1 VSDHGQLWAEP
12 ELEIDDQS
20 ERADPVTAD
29 EEIRVLA
36 KASRLAVRCDSAV
49 RHHDSTPGTDIIEFP
64 LRCVAH
70 PHPECRFRWT
80 RVTLDLS
87 GTVGASITDLS
98 PREEVSEHPVKVTTR
113 YSGGLKFDIAMIPA
127 HPELSA
133 ERTAEQHV
141 YFPKITVSGIGFSHA
156 IWDFT
161 AVGEEPLTVDRPLR
175 LLATVPATATQVPAR
190 LTLRAAVTARGL
202 PGWIPLIG
210 RQAKTIPLQIQA

>member
-1 VSDHGQLWAEP
+1 MSDYGQLWAEP

-20 ERADPVTAD
+20 ERAESVTVDD
-29 EEIRVLA
+29 EVRVLA
-36 KASRLAVRCDSAV
+36 RASRLAIRCDPAV
-49 RHHDSTPGTDIIEFP
+49 RHRGRARGTDLIEFP

-70 PHPECRFRWT
+70 PHPDCRFRWA

-87 GTVGASITDLS
+87 GTAGTSVADLS
-98 PREEVSEHPVKVTTR
+98 PRDEVSDHPVKLTTR
-113 YSGGLKFDIAMIPA
+113 YSGGLKFDIAVIPA

-133 ERTAEQHV
+133 ERSAEQDV
-141 YFPKITVSGIGFSHA
+141 YFPKITVSGIGFGYA

-161 AVGEEPLTVDRPLR
+161 AVGAEPLTIDRPLR
-175 LLATVPATATQVPAR
+175 LLATVPATAVQVPAR

-210 RQAKTIPLQIQA
+210 RQTKTIPLDLP

>member
-1 VSDHGQLWAEP
+1 
-12 ELEIDDQS
+12 
-20 ERADPVTAD
+20 
-29 EEIRVLA
+29 
-36 KASRLAVRCDSAV
+36 
-49 RHHDSTPGTDIIEFP
+49 
-64 LRCVAH
+64 
-70 PHPECRFRWT
+70 
-80 RVTLDLS
+80 
-87 GTVGASITDLS
+87 
-98 PREEVSEHPVKVTTR
+98 
-113 YSGGLKFDIAMIPA
+113 M
-127 HPELSA
+127 
-133 ERTAEQHV
+133 